1 MKRIAQTLF
10 ASVASLFIMTQS
22 ASAGIP
28 IAKWAT
34 PYLIVVSLVMF
45 AIMGVTA
52 LLKPSDVIFK
62 DISPDNSSTAAV
74 IGLYLSYAAGAAVM
88 CVFGVGV
95 VGALFA

>member
-1 MKRIAQTLF
+1 MKRVSQILF
-10 ASVASLFIMTQS
+10 AGLASLFVMTES
-22 ASAGIP
+22 ALAGIP

-34 PYLIVVSLVMF
+34 PYLIVVSIVMF
-45 AIMGVTA
+45 AIMGITA
-52 LLKPSDVIFK
+52 MLKPSEVVFK
-62 DISPDNSSTAAV
+62 DISPENSSTAAV